1 MRMFKTV
8 AMLAAVLALS
18 ACSMVGLGEEPKQL
32 EIVESGLFKQGVLVR
47 STEGVPRE
55 LGTSFGF
62 RFKVKDP
69 KAGTI
74 KAVQTTRTPGLIDP
88 SRTKVQ
94 HDFTTE
100 LTLQP
105 GQTYDVIFTF
115 SEPWEMVAGKWELIV
130 QTQKGETLSQI
141 FDVYNPKF

>member
-1 MRMFKTV
+1 MRTISAVFV
-8 AMLAAVLALS
+8 LFAALAL
-18 ACSMVGLGEEPKQL
+18 AGCSMVGLGEDPAQL
-32 EIVESGLFKQGVLVR
+32 EVVESGLFRQGVLTR

-69 KAGTI
+69 KAGAL
-74 KAVQTTRTPGLIDP
+74 KAVVTTHTPGLIDP
-88 SRTKVQ
+88 SRNKVQ
-94 HDFTTE
+94 HDFASE

-115 SEPWEMVAGKWELIV
+115 SEPWEMVSGKWEFTV
-130 QTQKGETLSQI
+130 KTQKGETLSRV
-141 FDVYNPKF
+141 FDVYNPNF